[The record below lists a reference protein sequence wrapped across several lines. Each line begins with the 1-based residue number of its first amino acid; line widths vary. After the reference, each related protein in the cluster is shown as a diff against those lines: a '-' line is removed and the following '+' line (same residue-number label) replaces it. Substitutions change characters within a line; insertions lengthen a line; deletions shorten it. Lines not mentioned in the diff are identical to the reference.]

1 MAEQPET
8 TKVLEEI
15 SKKNTAK
22 PRAKAKGPSSNGSAY
37 LLVFM
42 GLAMLAALGFLAYQ
56 MRLSSGEFAAVRS
69 ENQRLQQVQEQQT
82 RTLESFEQQ
91 VQQLNLQAQVPASV
105 DDSAI
110 VGLSVELRAEIEN
123 QIASIARIANK
134 VNVVESLQQS
144 VVSSPDFE
152 WKIFEADYLLG
163 IANQKLQ
170 LESDISA
177 AVAMMEAADAALLG
191 SGSNRVFAVRQA
203 IANDLTSLRSVD
215 VFDRQGVYLRI
226 GALIEEVENID
237 LVNSMRENFENNSA
251 NDSTR
256 VQPTPTSNELITSS
270 LEFLSTVFV
279 WRQWDQ
285 TPNAILA
292 SEQGEFIKQ
301 NLKLMLEQSQ
311 LALLMKD
318 QAVYAQALKKSSDWL
333 ERYAVMDSTAGKLIS
348 SELVILSST
357 NINPVLPEISESLTL
372 IRQLTSSER

>member
-8 TKVLEEI
+8 AKVLEEI

-22 PRAKAKGPSSNGSAY
+22 PRAKAKGPSSNSSAY
-37 LLVFM
+37 LLILM
-42 GLAMLAALGFLAYQ
+42 GLVMLSAMGFLAYQ
-56 MRLSSGEFAAVRS
+56 QRLSAGEFVSVRS
-69 ENQRLQQVQEQQT
+69 ENQRLQQVQEQQS
-82 RTLESFEQQ
+82 RALENFEQQ
-91 VQQLNLQAQVPASV
+91 VQQLNLQIQQPVSV

-110 VGLSVELRAEIEN
+110 VELSAELRAQIQN
-123 QIASIARIANK
+123 QITSIANIDNK
-134 VNVVESLQQS
+134 VSVVESLQQS
-144 VVSSPDFE
+144 AVSSPDFE

-177 AVAMMEAADAALLG
+177 AIAMIEAADSALVG

-203 IANDLTSLRSVD
+203 IASDLTSLRSVQ

-226 GALIEEVENID
+226 GALIEEVENIG
-237 LVNSMRENFENNSA
+237 LVNSMRENFENNSSD
-251 NDSTR
+251 DSTR
-256 VQPTPTSNELITSS
+256 VQPVPISNDLITSS

-285 TPNAILA
+285 SPNTILA
-292 SEQGEFIKQ
+292 PEQGEFIKQ

-318 QAVYAQALKKSSDWL
+318 QTVYAETLNKSGDWL
-333 ERYAVMDSTAGKLIS
+333 ERYAVMDSSIGSTIAV
-348 SELVILSST
+348 ELQTLRDT
-357 NINPVLPEISESLTL
+357 NINPVLPEISESLAL
-372 IRQLTSSER
+372 IRQLTSAER

>member
-1 MAEQPET
+1 VAEQPET
-8 TKVLEEI
+8 AKVLEEI

-22 PRAKAKGPSSNGSAY
+22 SRVKAKGPSSIGSAF
-37 LLVFM
+37 LLVFV

-82 RTLESFEQQ
+82 RRLESFELQ
-91 VQQLNLQAQVPASV
+91 VQQLNLQSQVPASV

-110 VGLSVELRAEIEN
+110 AELRTEIEN
-123 QIASIARIANK
+123 QIASIARIADK

-177 AVAMMEAADAALLG
+177 AAAMMEAADAALLG

-215 VFDRQGVYLRI
+215 IFDRQGVYLRI

-318 QAVYAQALKKSSDWL
+318 QTVYAQALKKSSDWL

>member
-1 MAEQPET
+1 VAEQLET
-8 TKVLEEI
+8 AKVLEEI

-22 PRAKAKGPSSNGSAY
+22 PRPKAKASSSSGSAY

-42 GLAMLAALGFLAYQ
+42 GFAMLAALGFLAYQ
-56 MRLSSGEFAAVRS
+56 MRLSSGEFAAVRA

-82 RTLESFEQQ
+82 RALESFEQQ
-91 VQQLNLQAQVPASV
+91 IQQLNLQAQVPASV

-110 VGLSVELRAEIEN
+110 VELRAEIED

-170 LESDISA
+170 LESDIFA
-177 AVAMMEAADAALLG
+177 AVAMMEAADAALVG

-203 IANDLTSLRSVD
+203 IANDLTSLQSVD

-237 LVNSMRENFENNSA
+237 LVNSMRENFENNST
-251 NDSTR
+251 NDSTL

-285 TPNAILA
+285 TPNTILA

-318 QAVYAQALKKSSDWL
+318 QTVYAQTLKKSSDWL
-333 ERYAVMDSTAGKLIS
+333 ERYAVMDSTAGRLIA

-357 NINPVLPEISESLTL
+357 NINPVLPEIGESLAL

>member
-1 MAEQPET
+1 VAEQLET
-8 TKVLEEI
+8 AKVLEEI

-22 PRAKAKGPSSNGSAY
+22 PRTKAKALSNSGSAY
-37 LLVFM
+37 LLFFM
-42 GLAMLAALGFLAYQ
+42 GFALLAALGFLAYQ
-56 MRLSSGEFAAVRS
+56 MRLSSGEFAVVRS

-82 RTLESFEQQ
+82 RALESFEQQ
-91 VQQLNLQAQVPASV
+91 VQQLSLQAQVPASV

-110 VGLSVELRAEIEN
+110 VELRAEIED

-163 IANQKLQ
+163 VANQKLQ

-203 IANDLTSLRSVD
+203 IANDLTSLQSVD

-237 LVNSMRENFENNSA
+237 LVNSMRENFENNST
-251 NDSTR
+251 NDSTL
-256 VQPTPTSNELITSS
+256 VQPTPTSNELITSG

-285 TPNAILA
+285 TPNTILA

-318 QAVYAQALKKSSDWL
+318 QTVYAQTLKKSSDWL
-333 ERYAVMDSTAGKLIS
+333 ERYAVMDSTAGRLIA

-357 NINPVLPEISESLTL
+357 NINPVLPEIGESLAL

>member
-8 TKVLEEI
+8 AKVLEEI

-22 PRAKAKGPSSNGSAY
+22 SRVKAKGPSSIGSAF
-37 LLVFM
+37 LLVFV

-82 RTLESFEQQ
+82 RRLESFDLQ
-91 VQQLNLQAQVPASV
+91 VQQLNLQSQVPASV

-110 VGLSVELRAEIEN
+110 AELRTEIEN
-123 QIASIARIANK
+123 QIASIARIADK

-177 AVAMMEAADAALLG
+177 AAAMMEAADAALLG

-215 VFDRQGVYLRI
+215 IFDRQGVYLRI

-318 QAVYAQALKKSSDWL
+318 QTVYAQALKKSSDWL

>member
-1 MAEQPET
+1 VAEQPET
-8 TKVLEEI
+8 AKVLEEI

-22 PRAKAKGPSSNGSAY
+22 SRVKAKGPSSIGSAF
-37 LLVFM
+37 LLVFV
-42 GLAMLAALGFLAYQ
+42 GLAMLAGLGFLAYQ

-82 RTLESFEQQ
+82 RRLESFELQ
-91 VQQLNLQAQVPASV
+91 VQQLNLQSQVPASV

-110 VGLSVELRAEIEN
+110 AELRTEIEN
-123 QIASIARIANK
+123 QIASIARIADK

-177 AVAMMEAADAALLG
+177 AAAMMEAADAALLG

-215 VFDRQGVYLRI
+215 IFDRQGVYLRI

-318 QAVYAQALKKSSDWL
+318 QTVYAQALKKSSDWL

>member
-1 MAEQPET
+1 VAEQPET
-8 TKVLEEI
+8 AKVLEEI
-15 SKKNTAK
+15 SKKNTATS
-22 PRAKAKGPSSNGSAY
+22 RVKAKGPSSIGSAF
-37 LLVFM
+37 LLVFV

-82 RTLESFEQQ
+82 RRLESFDLQ
-91 VQQLNLQAQVPASV
+91 VQQLNLQSQVPASV

-110 VGLSVELRAEIEN
+110 AELRTEIEN
-123 QIASIARIANK
+123 QIASIARIADK

-177 AVAMMEAADAALLG
+177 AAAMMEAADAALLG

-215 VFDRQGVYLRI
+215 IFDRQGVYLRI

-318 QAVYAQALKKSSDWL
+318 QTVYAQALKKSSDWL

>member
-1 MAEQPET
+1 VAEQPET
-8 TKVLEEI
+8 AKVLEEI
-15 SKKNTAK
+15 SKKNTATS
-22 PRAKAKGPSSNGSAY
+22 RVKAKGPSSIGSAF
-37 LLVFM
+37 LLVFV

-82 RTLESFEQQ
+82 RRLESFELQ
-91 VQQLNLQAQVPASV
+91 VQQLNLQSQVPASV

-110 VGLSVELRAEIEN
+110 AELRTEIEN
-123 QIASIARIANK
+123 QIASIARIADK

-177 AVAMMEAADAALLG
+177 AAAMMEAADAALLG

-215 VFDRQGVYLRI
+215 IFDRQGVYLRI

-318 QAVYAQALKKSSDWL
+318 QTVYAQALKKSSDWL

>member
-1 MAEQPET
+1 VAEQPET
-8 TKVLEEI
+8 AKVLEEI

-22 PRAKAKGPSSNGSAY
+22 SRVKAKGPSSIGSAF
-37 LLVFM
+37 LLVFV

-82 RTLESFEQQ
+82 RRLESFDLQ
-91 VQQLNLQAQVPASV
+91 VQQLNLQSQVPASV

-110 VGLSVELRAEIEN
+110 AELRTEIEN
-123 QIASIARIANK
+123 QIASIARIADK

-177 AVAMMEAADAALLG
+177 AAAMMEAADAALLG

-215 VFDRQGVYLRI
+215 IFDRQGVYLRI

-318 QAVYAQALKKSSDWL
+318 QTVYAQALKKSSDWL

>member
-1 MAEQPET
+1 VAEQLET
-8 TKVLEEI
+8 AKVLEEI

-22 PRAKAKGPSSNGSAY
+22 PRAKAKGAGSSGSAY

-42 GLAMLAALGFLAYQ
+42 GFMMLAALGFLAYQ
-56 MRLSSGEFAAVRS
+56 MRLSSVEFSAVRS
-69 ENQRLQQVQEQQT
+69 ENQRLQQVQEQQI
-82 RTLESFEQQ
+82 RALESFEQQ
-91 VQQLNLQAQVPASV
+91 LQQLNLQAQVPSV
-105 DDSAI
+105 DDSAF
-110 VGLSVELRAEIEN
+110 VELSVELRAEIEN

-170 LESDISA
+170 LESDVSA
-177 AVAMMEAADAALLG
+177 AVAMIEAADAALLN

-203 IANDLTSLRSVD
+203 IANNLTSLRSVD
-215 VFDRQGVYLRI
+215 IFDRQGVYLRI

-237 LVNSMRENFENNSA
+237 LVNSMRENFENNST
-251 NDSTR
+251 NDSTL

-270 LEFLSTVFV
+270 LDFLSTVFV

-285 TPNAILA
+285 TPNTILA

-318 QAVYAQALKKSSDWL
+318 QVVYAKTLKKSSDWL
-333 ERYAVMDSTAGKLIS
+333 ERYAVMDSTAGRLIAG
-348 SELVILSST
+348 ELVILSST
-357 NINPVLPEISESLTL
+357 NINPVLPEISESLAL

>member
-1 MAEQPET
+1 VAEQLET
-8 TKVLEEI
+8 AKVLEEI

-22 PRAKAKGPSSNGSAY
+22 PRAKAKGAGSSGSAY

-42 GLAMLAALGFLAYQ
+42 GFMMLAALGFLAYQ
-56 MRLSSGEFAAVRS
+56 MRLSSVEFSAVRS
-69 ENQRLQQVQEQQT
+69 ENQRLQQVQEQQI
-82 RTLESFEQQ
+82 RALESFEQQ
-91 VQQLNLQAQVPASV
+91 LQQLNLQAQVPSV
-105 DDSAI
+105 DDSAF
-110 VGLSVELRAEIEN
+110 VELRAEIEN

-170 LESDISA
+170 LESDVSA
-177 AVAMMEAADAALLG
+177 AVAMIEAADAALLN

-203 IANDLTSLRSVD
+203 IANNLTSLRSVD
-215 VFDRQGVYLRI
+215 IFDRQGVYLRI

-237 LVNSMRENFENNSA
+237 LVNSMRENFENNST
-251 NDSTR
+251 NDSTL

-270 LEFLSTVFV
+270 LDFLSTVFV

-285 TPNAILA
+285 TPNTILA

-318 QAVYAQALKKSSDWL
+318 QVVYAKTLKKSSDWL
-333 ERYAVMDSTAGKLIS
+333 ERYAVMDSTAGRLIAG
-348 SELVILSST
+348 ELVILSST
-357 NINPVLPEISESLTL
+357 NINPVLPEISESLAL

>member
-69 ENQRLQQVQEQQT
+69 ENQRLQQIQEQQS
-82 RTLESFEQQ
+82 RRLESFEQQ

-177 AVAMMEAADAALLG
+177 AAAMMEAADAALLG

-318 QAVYAQALKKSSDWL
+318 QTVYAQALKKSSDWL

>member
-1 MAEQPET
+1 VAEQPET
-8 TKVLEEI
+8 AKVLEEI
-15 SKKNTAK
+15 SKKNTATS
-22 PRAKAKGPSSNGSAY
+22 RVKAKGPSSIGSAF
-37 LLVFM
+37 LLVFV

-69 ENQRLQQVQEQQT
+69 ENQGLQQVQEQQT
-82 RTLESFEQQ
+82 RRLESFELQ
-91 VQQLNLQAQVPASV
+91 VQQLNLQSQVPASV

-110 VGLSVELRAEIEN
+110 AELRTEIEN
-123 QIASIARIANK
+123 QIASIARIADK

-177 AVAMMEAADAALLG
+177 AAAMMEAADAALLG

-215 VFDRQGVYLRI
+215 IFDRQGVYLRI

-318 QAVYAQALKKSSDWL
+318 QTVYAQALKKSSDWL

>member
-1 MAEQPET
+1 VAEQPET
-8 TKVLEEI
+8 AKVLEEI
-15 SKKNTAK
+15 SKKNTATS
-22 PRAKAKGPSSNGSAY
+22 RVKAKGPSSIGSAF
-37 LLVFM
+37 LFVFV

-82 RTLESFEQQ
+82 RRLESFDLQ
-91 VQQLNLQAQVPASV
+91 VQQLNLQSQVPASV

-110 VGLSVELRAEIEN
+110 AELRTEIEN
-123 QIASIARIANK
+123 QIASIARIADK

-163 IANQKLQ
+163 IANQKLR

-177 AVAMMEAADAALLG
+177 AAAMMEAADAALLG

-215 VFDRQGVYLRI
+215 IFDRQGVYLRI

-318 QAVYAQALKKSSDWL
+318 QTVYAQALKKSSDWL

>member
-1 MAEQPET
+1 VAEQPET
-8 TKVLEEI
+8 AKVLEEI
-15 SKKNTAK
+15 SKKNTATS
-22 PRAKAKGPSSNGSAY
+22 RVKAKGPSSIGSAF
-37 LLVFM
+37 LLVFV
-42 GLAMLAALGFLAYQ
+42 GLAMLAGLGFLAYQ

-82 RTLESFEQQ
+82 RRLESFELQ
-91 VQQLNLQAQVPASV
+91 VQQLNLQSQVPASV

-110 VGLSVELRAEIEN
+110 AELRTEIEN
-123 QIASIARIANK
+123 QIASIARIADK

-177 AVAMMEAADAALLG
+177 AAAMMEAADAALLG

-215 VFDRQGVYLRI
+215 IFDRQGVYLRI

-318 QAVYAQALKKSSDWL
+318 QTVYAQALKKSSDWL

>member
-8 TKVLEEI
+8 AKVLEEI
-15 SKKNTAK
+15 SKKNTATS
-22 PRAKAKGPSSNGSAY
+22 RVKAKGPSSIGSAF
-37 LLVFM
+37 LLVFV

-82 RTLESFEQQ
+82 RRLESFDLQ
-91 VQQLNLQAQVPASV
+91 VEQLNLQSQVPASV

-110 VGLSVELRAEIEN
+110 AELRTEIEN
-123 QIASIARIANK
+123 QIASIARIADK

-177 AVAMMEAADAALLG
+177 AAAMMEAADAALLG

-215 VFDRQGVYLRI
+215 IFDRQGVYLRI

-318 QAVYAQALKKSSDWL
+318 QTVYAQALKKSSDWL

>member
-8 TKVLEEI
+8 AKVLEEI

-22 PRAKAKGPSSNGSAY
+22 PRAKAKGPSSIGSTY
-37 LLVFM
+37 LLVFV

-69 ENQRLQQVQEQQT
+69 ENQRLQQIQEQQS
-82 RTLESFEQQ
+82 RRLESFEQQ
-91 VQQLNLQAQVPASV
+91 VQQLNLQSQVPASV

-110 VGLSVELRAEIEN
+110 VELRAEIEN

-177 AVAMMEAADAALLG
+177 AAAMMEAADAALLG

-318 QAVYAQALKKSSDWL
+318 QTVYAQALKKSSDWL

>member
-1 MAEQPET
+1 VAEQPET
-8 TKVLEEI
+8 AKVLEEI
-15 SKKNTAK
+15 SKKNTATS
-22 PRAKAKGPSSNGSAY
+22 RVKAKGPSSIGSAF
-37 LLVFM
+37 LLVFV

-82 RTLESFEQQ
+82 RRLESFELQ
-91 VQQLNLQAQVPASV
+91 VQQLNLQSQVPASV

-110 VGLSVELRAEIEN
+110 AELRTEIEN
-123 QIASIARIANK
+123 QIASIARIADK

-177 AVAMMEAADAALLG
+177 AAAMMEAADAALLG

-215 VFDRQGVYLRI
+215 IFDRQGVYLRI

-285 TPNAILA
+285 TPNTILA

-318 QAVYAQALKKSSDWL
+318 QTVYAQALKKSSDWL

>member
-8 TKVLEEI
+8 AKVLEEI
-15 SKKNTAK
+15 SKKNTATS
-22 PRAKAKGPSSNGSAY
+22 RVKAKGPSSIGSAF
-37 LLVFM
+37 LLVFV

-82 RTLESFEQQ
+82 RRLESFELQ
-91 VQQLNLQAQVPASV
+91 VQQLNLQSQVPASV

-110 VGLSVELRAEIEN
+110 AELRTEIEN
-123 QIASIARIANK
+123 QIASIARIADK

-177 AVAMMEAADAALLG
+177 AAAMMEAADAALLG

-215 VFDRQGVYLRI
+215 IFDRQGVYLRI

-318 QAVYAQALKKSSDWL
+318 QTVYAQALKKSSDWL